1 MKMKI
6 LLCMSLLAVSCLC
19 GCRQKEKVSFSETY
33 DTESIS
39 SINMQ
44 IDSWQL
50 KIMAS
55 SDEDVH
61 ISLDGGT
68 EKGAKTPSVEVQDGM
83 LDIMQIDG
91 EGSAVGRFSLGK
103 EGEVIVYI
111 PVALK
116 GAVTIKNGS
125 GDMDIDSLVASKLA
139 IDNDSGYAELNHVT
153 AEELEISSSSGD
165 VKLSNG
171 NIADFQI
178 GISSGYVTL
187 KNIESEDISIA
198 TKSGEVNIS
207 GLGDQTNVGISTGS
221 GDIGVSYKTQQQ
233 NLSFKISSG
242 SDDVT
247 VRLDGVSYT
256 TETSACKQGK
266 IGSGGYS
273 LTVNSDSGTVV
284 IH

>member
-1 MKMKI
+1 
-6 LLCMSLLAVSCLC
+6 
-19 GCRQKEKVSFSETY
+19 
-33 DTESIS
+33 
-39 SINMQ
+39 MQ

-68 EKGAKTPSVEVQDGM
+68 EKGAKAPSVEVQDGM

-125 GDMDIDSLVASKLA
+125 GDMEIDSLVASKLA
-139 IDNDSGYAELNHVT
+139 IDND
-153 AEELEISSSSGD
+153 
-165 VKLSNG
+165 
-171 NIADFQI
+171 
-178 GISSGYVTL
+178 SGYVTL

-273 LTVNSDSGTVV
+273 LTVNSNSGTVV

>member
-1 MKMKI
+1 
-6 LLCMSLLAVSCLC
+6 
-19 GCRQKEKVSFSETY
+19 
-33 DTESIS
+33 
-39 SINMQ
+39 
-44 IDSWQL
+44 
-50 KIMAS
+50 
-55 SDEDVH
+55 
-61 ISLDGGT
+61 
-68 EKGAKTPSVEVQDGM
+68 M

-125 GDMDIDSLVASKLA
+125 GDMEIDSLVASKLA

-165 VKLSNG
+165 VKLFNG

-178 GISSGYVTL
+178 GT
-187 KNIESEDISIA
+187 
-198 TKSGEVNIS
+198 
-207 GLGDQTNVGISTGS
+207 
-221 GDIGVSYKTQQQ
+221 
-233 NLSFKISSG
+233 SSG

-273 LTVNSDSGTVV
+273 LTVNSDSSTVV

>member
-83 LDIMQIDG
+83 RDIMQIDG

-116 GAVTIKNGS
+116 GAVTIKN
-125 GDMDIDSLVASKLA
+125 
-139 IDNDSGYAELNHVT
+139 
-153 AEELEISSSSGD
+153 
-165 VKLSNG
+165 
-171 NIADFQI
+171 
-178 GISSGYVTL
+178 
-187 KNIESEDISIA
+187 
-198 TKSGEVNIS
+198 
-207 GLGDQTNVGISTGS
+207 GS

-273 LTVNSDSGTVV
+273 LTLNGDSGTVV